1 MIRVIVV
8 FFMWFNTVYQRKI
21 NKYRSTIQEVTFY
34 IVSNLFI
41 AFSDLQQVVK
51 LKLDEKFHL
60 HPYISIYEIKTL
72 TLQLKVILKMR
83 RKEQLN
89 SIIEICPVRNVVARF
104 GNKWALLV
112 ILVLSENEPIRY
124 NELGRKIPDISS
136 RVLSNTLRTLEADGL
151 VNRRFYQ
158 EVPPRVE
165 YSLTETGRSLVP
177 IIIRLT
183 EWAQSNM
190 KTIIEH
196 RSKSE
201 NNK

>member
-1 MIRVIVV
+1 M
-8 FFMWFNTVYQRKI
+8 
-21 NKYRSTIQEVTFY
+21 
-34 IVSNLFI
+34 
-41 AFSDLQQVVK
+41 
-51 LKLDEKFHL
+51 H
-60 HPYISIYEIKTL
+60 
-72 TLQLKVILKMR
+72 LKVILKMR

-136 RVLSNTLRTLEADGL
+136 RVLSNTLRILEADGL
-151 VNRRFYQ
+151 VDRRFYQ

-165 YSLTETGRSLVP
+165 YSLSETGRSLVP
-177 IIIRLT
+177 IIIKLT
-183 EWAQSNM
+183 EWAQNNM

-196 RSKSE
+196 R
-201 NNK
+201 NKQSALARGEEAAGDAGGVGGYGGG

>member
-1 MIRVIVV
+1 
-8 FFMWFNTVYQRKI
+8 
-21 NKYRSTIQEVTFY
+21 
-34 IVSNLFI
+34 
-41 AFSDLQQVVK
+41 
-51 LKLDEKFHL
+51 
-60 HPYISIYEIKTL
+60 
-72 TLQLKVILKMR
+72 MR

-136 RVLSNTLRTLEADGL
+136 RVLSNTLRILEADGL
-151 VNRRFYQ
+151 VNRRLYQ

-177 IIIRLT
+177 IIIKLT
-183 EWAQSNM
+183 EWAQNNM

-201 NNK
+201 DNK

>member
-1 MIRVIVV
+1 M
-8 FFMWFNTVYQRKI
+8 
-21 NKYRSTIQEVTFY
+21 
-34 IVSNLFI
+34 
-41 AFSDLQQVVK
+41 
-51 LKLDEKFHL
+51 H
-60 HPYISIYEIKTL
+60 
-72 TLQLKVILKMR
+72 LKVILKIR

-151 VNRRFYQ
+151 VLRTFYQ

-165 YSLTETGRSLVP
+165 YSLTDTGKSLVP
-177 IIIRLT
+177 IIVKLT
-183 EWAQSNM
+183 EWAQKNM

-196 RSKSE
+196 RNQKE
-201 NNK
+201 K

>member
-1 MIRVIVV
+1 
-8 FFMWFNTVYQRKI
+8 
-21 NKYRSTIQEVTFY
+21 
-34 IVSNLFI
+34 
-41 AFSDLQQVVK
+41 
-51 LKLDEKFHL
+51 
-60 HPYISIYEIKTL
+60 
-72 TLQLKVILKMR
+72 MR

-136 RVLSNTLRTLEADGL
+136 RVLSNTLRILEADGL
-151 VNRRFYQ
+151 ICRRVYQ

-165 YSLTETGRSLVP
+165 YSLTETGRTLVP
-177 IIIRLT
+177 IIIKLT
-183 EWAQSNM
+183 EWAQNNM

-196 RSKSE
+196 RSK
-201 NNK
+201 NQDNK

>member
-1 MIRVIVV
+1 MKVV
-8 FFMWFNTVYQRKI
+8 
-21 NKYRSTIQEVTFY
+21 
-34 IVSNLFI
+34 
-41 AFSDLQQVVK
+41 
-51 LKLDEKFHL
+51 
-60 HPYISIYEIKTL
+60 
-72 TLQLKVILKMR
+72 LKMR

-136 RVLSNTLRTLEADGL
+136 RVLSNTLRILEADGL

-165 YSLTETGRSLVP
+165 YSLTDTGRSLVP
-177 IIIRLT
+177 IIIKLT
-183 EWAQSNM
+183 EWAQNNM

-201 NNK
+201 NYK